1 MTVVLLLLKI
11 VAGILLGLILL
22 HSILR
27 LVRRFFKFPAPAI
40 AGRILAGPWRLRM
53 YPAGTLIERSGIRE
67 GMHVLE
73 LGCGSGAYT
82 LSVVRAVGENGKVEA
97 LDIQE
102 DMLAQLKRKLNSPEN
117 RDIGNIQLH
126 QHSAYDL
133 PFEDGAL
140 DLVYTIAV
148 LQEIPDK
155 HRALEEVRR
164 VLRPGGVLAVTEL
177 FQDPD
182 YPLMSTTIRDG
193 TSAGFSVQAKEGNFW
208 YYTVRFEKT

>member
-1 MTVVLLLLKI
+1 MAVVLLLLKV
-11 VAGILLGLILL
+11 VAGGLLGLVLL

-27 LVRRFFKFPAPAI
+27 LVRRFVKFPAPAI

-53 YPAGTLIERSGIRE
+53 YPAETLIERSGIRE
-67 GMHVLE
+67 GMRVLE

-82 LSVVRAVGENGKVEA
+82 LSVARAVGDNGKVEA

-102 DMLAQLKRKLNSPEN
+102 DMLTQLKQKLSRIEN
-117 RDIGNIQLH
+117 RDIDNIQIH

-133 PFEDGAL
+133 PFEDGVM

-155 HRALEEVRR
+155 HKALREVWR
-164 VLRPGGVLAVTEL
+164 VLKPGGILAVTEL

-193 TSAGFSVQAKEGNFW
+193 TSAGFSAQANEGSFW